1 MDWAGWLPIIISV
14 VALLVSLATAWAT
27 WIAPS
32 SAARLAE
39 NLRSASARADR
50 HNELKRAVFLTLMGE
65 RAAPFTENAARAF
78 NTIDVVFVDAAA
90 VRNCWA
96 KYLNAMEPQHQV
108 QPLQQSQLL
117 ADLLSA
123 MATDLGLTGIG
134 FNDLTRIYAPTYIMR
149 RINIESATQTL
160 QEQEITRIMSQASAN
175 TATTTTTS
183 TPAPPR
189 K

>member
-1 MDWAGWLPIIISV
+1 MDWAGWLPIIFSV

-50 HNELKRAVFLTLMGE
+50 RDELKRQVFLTLMGE

-78 NTIDVVFVDAAA
+78 NTIDVVFVDATT

-96 KYLNAMEPQHQV
+96 KYLDAMEPQHQV
-108 QPLQQSQLL
+108 QPLQQRQLL

-123 MATDLGLTGIG
+123 MAANLGLTGIG
-134 FNDLTRIYAPTYIMR
+134 FNDMTRIYSPTYLIR
-149 RINIESATQTL
+149 RINIETATQTL
-160 QEQEITRIMSQASAN
+160 QEQELARIMSQASAN
-175 TATTTTTS
+175 TTPTTTG

-189 K
+189 E